1 MQDCLLTEEAEVGS
15 DMIESKSTCK
25 GSKQTQIMYA
35 KVSNQK
41 RTGTQNNKLVI
52 KLRKDINLLK
62 SMVKDL
68 QLENQELRTKIEKD
82 RLYKEIESPT
92 FKLQQAKFK
101 MQQELI
107 KAEEKATKFEK
118 EFFKTREE
126 LEETKKFYEE
136 RIQAMDMNIKRLQ
149 SENSNLLKDQQNHF
163 MTV

>member
-15 DMIESKSTCK
+15 DMVGSKSTCK

-35 KVSNQK
+35 KVSNQRRIGVQK
-41 RTGTQNNKLVI
+41 NKLVS
-52 KLRKDINLLK
+52 KLRKDIDLLK

-82 RLYKEIESPT
+82 RLLKEIESPT

-101 MQQELI
+101 MQHEII
-107 KAEEKATKFEK
+107 KIEEKATKFEK
-118 EFFKTREE
+118 ELFKTREE

-136 RIQAMDMNIKRLQ
+136 RIQAMDMHIKRLQ
-149 SENSNLLKDQQNHF
+149 SENSNLLRDQQKHF

>member
-1 MQDCLLTEEAEVGS
+1 
-15 DMIESKSTCK
+15 
-25 GSKQTQIMYA
+25 MYA

-101 MQQELI
+101 M
-107 KAEEKATKFEK
+107 
-118 EFFKTREE
+118 
-126 LEETKKFYEE
+126 
-136 RIQAMDMNIKRLQ
+136 
-149 SENSNLLKDQQNHF
+149 
-163 MTV
+163 

>member
-1 MQDCLLTEEAEVGS
+1 
-15 DMIESKSTCK
+15 
-25 GSKQTQIMYA
+25 MYA

-82 RLYKEIESPT
+82 RLLKEIESPT

-118 EFFKTREE
+118 ELFRTREE

-149 SENSNLLKDQQNHF
+149 SENSNLLKDH
-163 MTV
+163 